1 MSVILAIDDDPDIL
15 TALRRAL
22 SSTGHQILLTDD
34 PTQVFEVLATRPV
47 NLLISDI
54 DMPSMSGLEVVKRVR
69 AAHPDVVR
77 MLLTGQTSFDVAQK
91 AINQGEV
98 HRYLCKPF
106 DPVELRSIVAEGLE
120 RRADLARQSRA
131 GLNAQRR
138 QVLSEQLEHEHPG
151 ITRLV
156 RDPDG
161 CYLVSGTRAA
171 WAERVLRRK
180 TSGLPP
186 SRR

>member
-1 MSVILAIDDDPDIL
+1 MSVILAIDDDPEIL

-22 SSTGHQILLTDD
+22 TSTGHQILLTDD
-34 PTQVFEVLATRPV
+34 PDQVFEVLAQRPV
-47 NLLISDI
+47 DLLISDI
-54 DMPSMSGLEVVKRVR
+54 DMPTMSGIEVVKRVR
-69 AAHPDVVR
+69 ARHPDVVR

-106 DPVELRSIVAEGLE
+106 DPVELRGIVAEGLA

-131 GLNAQRR
+131 GLSAQRR
-138 QVLSEQLEHEHPG
+138 QALSEQLEHEHPG
-151 ITRLV
+151 ITTLV

-161 CYLVSGTRAA
+161 CYVVSGTRAA
-171 WAERVLRRK
+171 CAERVLRGRK
-180 TSGLPP
+180 RGQTNPV
-186 SRR
+186 